1 MPIYAYRC
9 ASCAFAKD
17 HLQKLSDPT
26 LSVCPQCGQATYRKQ
41 VTAAGFQLKGTGW
54 YVTDFKGG
62 NKAPTT
68 AVGKPENSEN
78 SESSE
83 KAPAAASSTAD
94 TATTAA
100 AAAPKADT
108 ASSTTAS
115 AGSST
120 AKTGVGTDK
129 G

>member
-68 AVGKPENSEN
+68 AVGKPENSE
-78 SESSE
+78 SSE

-94 TATTAA
+94 TATTAT

>member
-26 LSVCPQCGQATYRKQ
+26 LSVCPQCGEATYRKQ

-68 AVGKPENSEN
+68 AVGKPENSE
-78 SESSE
+78 SSE

-94 TATTAA
+94 TATTAT